1 MVNIPKKVLERL
13 GKEIGKFQKVLKAA
27 KDRDVN
33 ESDTVTIV
41 TDMLVNVF
49 GFDKYTEITS
59 EQVIRGTYCDLA
71 VNIDGKIK
79 YLIEVKAIGLNL
91 KENHLRQAISY
102 GANHG
107 LNWVILTNGV
117 DWEVYKIKFE
127 KPLACDLVCTFDFT
141 MINPKKQEDQDKVFL
156 LCKEGVAKSAIEEFH
171 VHIQSV
177 NKFVIGAI
185 ALSEPVN
192 SLIRRELRKVAPM
205 TKVTEDEIE
214 RIMSSEVLKRDV
226 VEGEP
231 AEEAK
236 RRVKKVLK
244 KHARKHISKKKTKQN
259 PEKSPMQE
267 QGLPATQLPSNSIVE
282 D

>member
-91 KENHLRQAISY
+91 KENHLRQAIIY